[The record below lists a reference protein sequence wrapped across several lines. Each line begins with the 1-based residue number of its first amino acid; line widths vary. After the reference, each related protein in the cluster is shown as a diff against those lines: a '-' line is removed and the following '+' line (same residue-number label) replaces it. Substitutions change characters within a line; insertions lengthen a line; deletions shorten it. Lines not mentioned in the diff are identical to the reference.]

1 MKEFHQTNKKT
12 AIAKGNGY
20 ELNELKNLIHSCK
33 VKSWQIEY
41 ETESPDSIQK
51 VKVTKNGDSEIL
63 SFLEYQSF
71 VKNKN
76 EYDFIY
82 DSVIER
88 FYVKEKPFIPAGA
101 YELGSEILK
110 YLAVANYPI
119 GSDDLANE
127 LMLRSN
133 DSGALVRQSIK
144 RIRDK
149 TLTDLIIHADK
160 KGYSLNPHIN
170 WVIVE
175 RIYNEDNLS

>member
-1 MKEFHQTNKKT
+1 MKEFHQTNNKT

-20 ELNELKNLIHSCK
+20 ELNELKTLIHSSK

-41 ETESPDSIQK
+41 ETESLDSMQNIK
-51 VKVTKNGDSEIL
+51 ITKNGDSEIL

-71 VKNKN
+71 IKNKN
-76 EYDFIY
+76 EFDFIY
-82 DSVIER
+82 DSVNER
-88 FYVKEKPFIPAGA
+88 FYIKEKLSIPAGA
-101 YELGSEILK
+101 YELGGEILK
-110 YLAVANYPI
+110 YLAVANFPI

-133 DSGALVRQSIK
+133 DSGALIRQSIK

-149 TLTDLIIHADK
+149 TLTELIINIDK
-160 KGYSLNPHIN
+160 KGYLLNPRIN

-175 RIYNEDNLS
+175 QIYNEDNLD